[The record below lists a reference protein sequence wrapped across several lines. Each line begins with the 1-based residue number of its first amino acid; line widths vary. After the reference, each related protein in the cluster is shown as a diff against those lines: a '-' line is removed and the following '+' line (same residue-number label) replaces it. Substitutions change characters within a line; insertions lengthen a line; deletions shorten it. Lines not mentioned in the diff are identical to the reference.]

1 MLKNNRIEICGNI
14 AAGKTTLTKAL
25 ASCGL
30 ISVNEKFDR
39 NPFIESFYIDPARF
53 SFETEIIFLLQHYH
67 SIKIAKEIKHL
78 VCDYSLTLDKAYADV
93 TLPDSRREIFLK
105 IVEELEQEIG
115 VPDKIIYL
123 NCPEEI
129 LLERIAHRNRSFETG
144 IQIGYLQAL
153 SAAIEIRMKE
163 AAEKSEVLKI
173 NSHEL
178 NFVLGVEGIADL
190 EAFCVV

>member
-1 MLKNNRIEICGNI
+1 MLKKNRIEICGSI

-30 ISVNEKFDR
+30 TSVKEKFDR
-39 NPFIESFYIDPARF
+39 NPFIESFYTDPARF
-53 SFETEIIFLLQHYH
+53 SFETEITFLLQHYH
-67 SIKIAKEIKHL
+67 SIKIAEDSRLL

-93 TLPDSRREIFLK
+93 TLPDSRREIFFN
-105 IVEELEQEIG
+105 IAEELEQEIG

-129 LLERIAHRNRSFETG
+129 LLERIAHRNRSFEAG
-144 IQIGYLQAL
+144 IQINYLQAL

-178 NFVLGVEGIADL
+178 NFVLGVDGIADL
-190 EAFCVV
+190 ETFCMA